1 MKIVKVSQNSKEVD
15 RICARG
21 VAPTEEIYAKVR
33 KIMDDVRK
41 GGLSK
46 AVEYAKKFDGLKGDD
61 LRIDEKTLRERAK
74 RVDPFLVKALRHA
87 IRNATR
93 FHRHELHSIGSFAFR
108 GKDGEIL
115 GQRVRPMRRV
125 GLYVPGGAAVYP
137 STVIMNAV
145 PALVAGVE
153 QIVVT
158 TPAKDG
164 IDPSVA
170 FVLLELGIKEVYHIG
185 GAQAI
190 AFLAYGSKE
199 VEPVDKIVGPG
210 NVYAAIAKRE
220 VFGKV
225 DIDMIAGP
233 SEILVLADSA
243 ANPEYVAADLLSQA
257 EHGSGFEASI
267 CITDSMEMAKRISK
281 AVDARVEISPKR
293 ELLEK
298 VLENFGRI
306 LVVEN
311 WDDGVAVANRIAP
324 EHLEVMTENA
334 DELSHEILNAGAIFI
349 GPWSS
354 EPVGD
359 YFAGPDH
366 VLPTNG
372 TARFSSPLGVYD
384 FVKRTSVINYTEK
397 AILKQAKMIAEIA
410 ETEGFYHHAQ
420 AVLARLDE

>member
-170 FVLLELGIKEVYHIG
+170 FVLLELGINEVYHIG

-267 CITDSMEMAKRISK
+267 CITNSMEMAKRISK

>member
-108 GKDGEIL
+108 GKEGEIL

-281 AVDARVEISPKR
+281 AVNARVEISPKR

>member
-108 GKDGEIL
+108 GKEGEIL

-145 PALVAGVE
+145 PALVAGVK

-281 AVDARVEISPKR
+281 AVNARVEISPKR

>member
-108 GKDGEIL
+108 GKEGEIL

>member
-108 GKDGEIL
+108 GKEGEIL

-145 PALVAGVE
+145 PALVAGVK

-281 AVDARVEISPKR
+281 AVNARVEISPKR

-311 WDDGVAVANRIAP
+311 CDDGVAVANRIAP